1 MIKQTSLTNGV
12 PLTGVPLGF
21 VLGISMI
28 REGIEDYARYKSD
41 LEVPKC
47 VPLQPQEM

>member
-1 MIKQTSLTNGV
+1 MIKQTTLTNQL
-12 PLTGVPLGF
+12 PLTGVPLSF
-21 VLGISMI
+21 VLGISMV

-47 VPLQPQEM
+47 VPLMIQEM